1 MLEALLVLYRNGR
14 SVPALPFSNKE
25 STVFLQKQSS
35 QNISVDSV
43 ATQTQTTWP
52 SSLDLEAHEKPQP
65 HPLIHVPW
73 EGVRFLLALVTV
85 VLLMTTSVDS
95 QADESPHSRPNPTP
109 PVIHEIQA
117 TPSSPSETTSLND
130 QKQSSDKTSL
140 VGYVLSA
147 ETGKPLNGVS
157 VTVAGQEA
165 MTDAKGRFVF
175 SQPPAGHQLVTVNLA
190 SLDSHRKHRKDVPQ
204 EGSCMSI
211 RCW

>member
-73 EGVRFLLALVTV
+73 EGV
-85 VLLMTTSVDS
+85 
-95 QADESPHSRPNPTP
+95 
-109 PVIHEIQA
+109 
-117 TPSSPSETTSLND
+117 
-130 QKQSSDKTSL
+130 
-140 VGYVLSA
+140 
-147 ETGKPLNGVS
+147 
-157 VTVAGQEA
+157 
-165 MTDAKGRFVF
+165 
-175 SQPPAGHQLVTVNLA
+175 
-190 SLDSHRKHRKDVPQ
+190 
-204 EGSCMSI
+204 
-211 RCW
+211 